1 MITIGFDIELN
12 TIIKIITYLGFFFI
26 GWIIS
31 TTELTFKSFR
41 TYLLIAIVSIM
52 CASYIFFQ

>member
-1 MITIGFDIELN
+1 MNIVNFSIELN
-12 TIIKIITYLGFFFI
+12 TIIKVITYLGFFFI

-52 CASYIFFQ
+52 CASNRFYQ